1 MSNTSPNLRFM
12 SQAVGFRGASP
23 SRTLN
28 EVWAI
33 SSQELSPIAVK
44 QNALL
49 MTLSDTDLP
58 ERRQAIWLSQ
68 ALLEFQDL
76 QPFILPENGP
86 FLKMHYAFLESLA
99 AVRSSVLV
107 SLSSQV
113 HAGLAV
119 LRSGL
124 ELFVFHYW
132 WQSHANH
139 NANFQDIYAWL
150 CGEKK
155 TPPFRNVVEDV
166 YKDLRLPSTASGST
180 ELNEVYPQLCS
191 YAHKPVIDECLVRI
205 RGNNMAEPNLNE
217 LVYWFQLFVPT
228 LNLMLDLAIAN
239 APQALFPVDV
249 YRKFGFNGPMGRLFD
264 ESNHIPV
271 REALGVK
278 RRDTYR
284 AHYGDSESL
293 RALLDSFD
301 SRPNLTD
308 AQVMETWPL
317 EPIDDA
323 HLDFEQ
329 RIFHRATQ
337 MKARLRAIIVGVTYS
352 SQDAELFGDE
362 YRQ

>member
-12 SQAVGFRGASP
+12 GQAKGFRGANP
-23 SRTLN
+23 SSTLN

-44 QNALL
+44 QNELL
-49 MTLSDTDLP
+49 MALSDKDLP

-76 QPFILPENGP
+76 QPLILPENGP
-86 FLKMHYAFLESLA
+86 FLKVHYAFLESLA

-107 SLSSQV
+107 ALGSHV

-132 WQSHANH
+132 WQNHANH

-150 CGEKK
+150 CGEKN
-155 TPPFRNVVEDV
+155 TPPFRNVVDDV
-166 YKDLRLPSTASGST
+166 YKDLRLPATASGRT
-180 ELNEVYPQLCS
+180 ELNEVYRQLCS
-191 YAHKPVIDECLVRI
+191 YAHKPVMEECLVKI
-205 RGNNMAEPNLNE
+205 RGNNMPEPSLNE
-217 LVYWFQLFVPT
+217 LVYWLKLFVPT

-249 YRKFGFNGPMGRLFD
+249 CRKFGFNGPLGRLFD

-271 REALGVK
+271 REALGVE

-293 RALLDSFD
+293 RALLDRFNA
-301 SRPNLTD
+301 RPNLTD
-308 AQVMETWPL
+308 AQIMESWPL

-323 HLDFEQ
+323 HLGFEE
-329 RIFHRATQ
+329 RTFHRETQ
-337 MKARLRAIIVGVTYS
+337 MKARLRALMVGFTYS
-352 SQDAELFGDE
+352 NPDLELLKNED
-362 YRQ
+362 QQ